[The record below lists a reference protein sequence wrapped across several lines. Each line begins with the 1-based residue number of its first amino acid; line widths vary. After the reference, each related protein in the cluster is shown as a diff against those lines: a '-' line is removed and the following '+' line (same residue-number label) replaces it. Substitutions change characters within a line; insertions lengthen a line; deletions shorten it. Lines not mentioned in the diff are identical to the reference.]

1 MYRKEVVP
9 RTALHADDTV
19 GLEPAPMSRLGPDL
33 PSPPSMSSTPTTGPS
48 AAEITSAGAENQEL
62 RAEVATL
69 RAERDRLL
77 ETQRRVMELLSS
89 ANPDRIVHDLRN
101 VLNERD
107 LFKTLADAQ

>member
-1 MYRKEVVP
+1 MYRKSAVSPNP
-9 RTALHADDTV
+9 RHQDSM
-19 GLEPAPMSRLGPDL
+19 GLAPPPMNRLGPDL
-33 PSPPSMSSTPTTGPS
+33 HGAVSMNSTPPTEPS

-62 RAEVATL
+62 RAQVATL

-77 ETQRRVMELLSS
+77 ETQRRIMELLRS

-107 LFKTLADAQ
+107 LFKTLADVPE